1 MRGRGVARGG
11 QEGVLP
17 RARTHYARTG
27 PSPAHRDR
35 CFHLQPKKARS
46 GRSGHRC
53 SSEGMPL
60 VTGRGQLTGSA
71 KGQCSH
77 LAH

>member
-27 PSPAHRDR
+27 PSPAQSEQAVPELTD
-35 CFHLQPKKARS
+35 KARS
-46 GRSGHRC
+46 EWSLRRC

>member
-27 PSPAHRDR
+27 PSPVHGDKLCLEGR
-35 CFHLQPKKARS
+35 KARS
-46 GRSGHRC
+46 GMSCHRC
-53 SSEGMPL
+53 SGEGRPL

>member
-1 MRGRGVARGG
+1 MRGRGSARGG

-27 PSPAHRDR
+27 PSPGHSDRNFLHRPNR
-35 CFHLQPKKARS
+35 PGQ
-46 GRSGHRC
+46 GRFGRRC

>member
-1 MRGRGVARGG
+1 MRGRGSARGG

-35 CFHLQPKKARS
+35 LPIFGCLARS
-46 GRSGHRC
+46 GVSDRRC
-53 SSEGMPL
+53 PSEGMPL
-60 VTGRGQLTGSA
+60 VTGRRQLTGSA

>member
-1 MRGRGVARGG
+1 MRGRGSARGG

-27 PSPAHRDR
+27 PSSHTATGNP
-35 CFHLQPKKARS
+35 RS
-46 GRSGHRC
+46 GGSGRLC
-53 SSEGMPL
+53 SREGRPL

>member
-27 PSPAHRDR
+27 PMLCVERRP
-35 CFHLQPKKARS
+35 RS
-46 GRSGHRC
+46 GLVFGRC
-53 SSEGMPL
+53 SGMEMPL

>member
-1 MRGRGVARGG
+1 MRVRGSARGG

-27 PSPAHRDR
+27 PLDHTQRRKVPG
-35 CFHLQPKKARS
+35 Q
-46 GRSGHRC
+46 GRFNRRC
-53 SSEGMPL
+53 SGEGRFL
-60 VTGRGQLTGSA
+60 VTGRKQLTGSA

>member
-1 MRGRGVARGG
+1 MRGRGSARGG

-27 PSPAHRDR
+27 PRLDTETDIPGQGGSDP
-35 CFHLQPKKARS
+35 Q
-46 GRSGHRC
+46 C

-60 VTGRGQLTGSA
+60 VTGRRQLTGSA

-77 LAH
+77 SAH

>member
-1 MRGRGVARGG
+1 MRGRGSARGG

-27 PSPAHRDR
+27 PPPGHRDR
-35 CFHLQPKKARS
+35 LFPTRPERPGQRWS
-46 GRSGHRC
+46 GRRC

-60 VTGRGQLTGSA
+60 VTGRRQLTGSA

-77 LAH
+77 

>member
-1 MRGRGVARGG
+1 MGSRGVARGG

-27 PSPAHRDR
+27 PESS
-35 CFHLQPKKARS
+35 KAVDKPRS
-46 GRSGHRC
+46 GRVNQLCSG
-53 SSEGMPL
+53 SGMPL
-60 VTGRGQLTGSA
+60 VTGREQLTGSA

-77 LAH
+77 MAH

>member
-17 RARTHYARTG
+17 RARTHYARTV
-27 PSPAHRDR
+27 
-35 CFHLQPKKARS
+35 PKPGAEREVP
-46 GRSGHRC
+46 GQGWINPLC
-53 SSEGMPL
+53 SCEGMPL

-77 LAH
+77 MAH

>member
-1 MRGRGVARGG
+1 MGGRGVARGG

-27 PSPAHRDR
+27 PVPCAEKTS
-35 CFHLQPKKARS
+35 QVRS
-46 GRSGHRC
+46 LVRGVF
-53 SSEGMPL
+53 SSFRERVMPL

-77 LAH
+77 KAH

>member
-1 MRGRGVARGG
+1 MGSRGVARGG

-27 PSPAHRDR
+27 PTWRAYERNPSSAGFHR
-35 CFHLQPKKARS
+35 
-46 GRSGHRC
+46 GC
-53 SSEGMPL
+53 STVGMPL
-60 VTGRGQLTGSA
+60 VTGREQLTGSA

>member
-27 PSPAHRDR
+27 PAPGTQTHRPEPAE
-35 CFHLQPKKARS
+35 KASSARV
-46 GRSGHRC
+46 GHRC
-53 SSEGMPL
+53 SSTGMPL
-60 VTGRGQLTGSA
+60 VTGRRQLTGSA
-71 KGQCSH
+71 KGQCSQA
-77 LAH
+77 AH

>member
-27 PSPAHRDR
+27 PKPGTKTEIPG
-35 CFHLQPKKARS
+35 QGYS
-46 GRSGHRC
+46 GQRC
-53 SSEGMPL
+53 SCEGMPL

>member
-1 MRGRGVARGG
+1 MGRGVARGG

-27 PSPAHRDR
+27 PSRHRR
-35 CFHLQPKKARS
+35 QKLSIWPKDQVRDVQS
-46 GRSGHRC
+46 VC
-53 SSEGMPL
+53 SSVGMPL
-60 VTGRGQLTGSA
+60 ATGRGQLTGSA

>member
-27 PSPAHRDR
+27 PSYAQREQAVPYLTER
-35 CFHLQPKKARS
+35 P
-46 GRSGHRC
+46 GREWSVRRC

>member
-1 MRGRGVARGG
+1 MRGRGSARGG

-27 PSPAHRDR
+27 PKLARRQKLPESAREGQVGTVSSPR
-35 CFHLQPKKARS
+35 CW
-46 GRSGHRC
+46 
-53 SSEGMPL
+53 SEGMPL
-60 VTGRGQLTGSA
+60 VTGREQLTGSA

>member
-1 MRGRGVARGG
+1 MRGRGSARGG

-27 PSPAHRDR
+27 PMSDTET
-35 CFHLQPKKARS
+35 
-46 GRSGHRC
+46 GRSRISRRRPGQGRFNRRC
-53 SSEGMPL
+53 SSTGMPL
-60 VTGRGQLTGSA
+60 VTGRRQLTGSA

-77 LAH
+77 SAH

>member
-1 MRGRGVARGG
+1 MRGRGSARGG

-27 PSPAHRDR
+27 PKRDTETD
-35 CFHLQPKKARS
+35 FPGQ
-46 GRSGHRC
+46 GRIGPQC
-53 SSEGMPL
+53 SSMGMPL
-60 VTGRGQLTGSA
+60 VTGRRQLTGSA

-77 LAH
+77 

>member
-27 PSPAHRDR
+27 PPLGAGTDIPGR
-35 CFHLQPKKARS
+35 KGS
-46 GRSGHRC
+46 GRPC

>member
-1 MRGRGVARGG
+1 MGSRGVARGG

-27 PSPAHRDR
+27 PTPCIERNPRSAGFHR
-35 CFHLQPKKARS
+35 L
-46 GRSGHRC
+46 C
-53 SSEGMPL
+53 SIVGMPL
-60 VTGRGQLTGSA
+60 VTGREQLTGSA

>member
-27 PSPAHRDR
+27 PSPGPSGQTVPDVAEGPG
-35 CFHLQPKKARS
+35 QVRS
-46 GRSGHRC
+46 GRRC

>member
-27 PSPAHRDR
+27 PPPCTGTESSTGVRTPG
-35 CFHLQPKKARS
+35 QRS
-46 GRSGHRC
+46 SCRRC

>member
-1 MRGRGVARGG
+1 MCGRGSARGG

-27 PSPAHRDR
+27 PGLDAPRESPGQGV
-35 CFHLQPKKARS
+35 CLRS
-46 GRSGHRC
+46 VLGS
-53 SSEGMPL
+53 GMPL
-60 VTGRGQLTGSA
+60 VTGRRQLTGSA

-77 LAH
+77 MAH

>member
-1 MRGRGVARGG
+1 MRGRGSARGG

-27 PSPAHRDR
+27 PKLARDGTEIPGQGGFSP
-35 CFHLQPKKARS
+35 
-46 GRSGHRC
+46 RC

-60 VTGRGQLTGSA
+60 VTGRRQLTGSA

>member
-1 MRGRGVARGG
+1 MRGRGIARGG

-27 PSPAHRDR
+27 SSPTQRDGLPR
-35 CFHLQPKKARS
+35 IGRKAGSERVS
-46 GRSGHRC
+46 HRC
-53 SSEGMPL
+53 SGEGMPL

>member
-1 MRGRGVARGG
+1 MRGRGSARGG

-27 PSPAHRDR
+27 PRLDTETDIPG
-35 CFHLQPKKARS
+35 QGES
-46 GRSGHRC
+46 GPQC
-53 SSEGMPL
+53 SSMGMPL
-60 VTGRGQLTGSA
+60 VTGRRQLTGSA

-77 LAH
+77 SAH

>member
-1 MRGRGVARGG
+1 MRGGSARGG

-27 PSPAHRDR
+27 PKRGRGRDFFR
-35 CFHLQPKKARS
+35 TGRIRP
-46 GRSGHRC
+46 GRSRFHPRC

-60 VTGRGQLTGSA
+60 VTGRRQLTGSA

-77 LAH
+77 

>member
-27 PSPAHRDR
+27 PPLCTGTDP
-35 CFHLQPKKARS
+35 LMWPKKPGQRWS
-46 GRSGHRC
+46 GRPC

>member
-1 MRGRGVARGG
+1 MVRIRGGSARGG

-27 PSPAHRDR
+27 PPQGHRDGHSTTSR
-35 CFHLQPKKARS
+35 KRPGRKRS
-46 GRSGHRC
+46 DRRC

-60 VTGRGQLTGSA
+60 VTGRRQLTGSA

-77 LAH
+77 

>member
-27 PSPAHRDR
+27 PSLKHRGGNPSSR
-35 CFHLQPKKARS
+35 GF
-46 GRSGHRC
+46 GHRC
-53 SSEGMPL
+53 SSEGRPL

>member
-17 RARTHYARTG
+17 RARTHYARPG
-27 PSPAHRDR
+27 PGRAQRW
-35 CFHLQPKKARS
+35 KAS
-46 GRSGHRC
+46 GQRLHMLGAQAW
-53 SSEGMPL
+53 GVLL
-60 VTGRGQLTGSA
+60 VTGRRQLTGSA

-77 LAH
+77 KAH

>member
-27 PSPAHRDR
+27 PKPHTATEI
-35 CFHLQPKKARS
+35 PRS
-46 GRSGHRC
+46 GKIRSSVLGV
-53 SSEGMPL
+53 GMPL
-60 VTGRGQLTGSA
+60 VTGRRQLTGSA
-71 KGQCSH
+71 KGQCSQVPH
-77 LAH
+77 

>member
-1 MRGRGVARGG
+1 MRGRGSARGG

-27 PSPAHRDR
+27 PTSGTAAEDPGQG
-35 CFHLQPKKARS
+35 CFVR
-46 GRSGHRC
+46 RC
-53 SSEGMPL
+53 SSMGMPL
-60 VTGRGQLTGSA
+60 VTGRRQLTGSA

-77 LAH
+77 SAH